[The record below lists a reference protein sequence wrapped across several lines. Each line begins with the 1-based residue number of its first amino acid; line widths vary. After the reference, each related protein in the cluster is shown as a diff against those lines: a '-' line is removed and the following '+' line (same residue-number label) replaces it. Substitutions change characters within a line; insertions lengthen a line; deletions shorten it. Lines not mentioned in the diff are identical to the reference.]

1 MSPIIL
7 TMKKVNI
14 FEAKARLSEY
24 LDLVE
29 GGERIV
35 ICRRNRP
42 IAELR
47 ALPEFEAWQRPL
59 GGTALRIPAMF
70 FDTLPADV
78 EDSFYAPPITT
89 GRGTS
94 TAAERHPRPYRTS
107 KRPSR
112 TKR

>member
-1 MSPIIL
+1 M
-7 TMKKVNI
+7 TMKRVNI

-29 GGERIV
+29 GGERVV

-47 ALPEFEAWQRPL
+47 ALPAIRGGQRHL
-59 GGTALRIPAMF
+59 GGTELRLPDMF
-70 FDTLPADV
+70 FDPLPADL

-94 TAAERHPRPYRTS
+94 TTAEPHSRPYRSS
-107 KRPSR
+107 KRPR
-112 TKR
+112 TK

>member
-1 MSPIIL
+1 M

-47 ALPEFEAWQRPL
+47 ALPVIRGGQRPL
-59 GGTALRIPAMF
+59 GGTELRIPDMF

-78 EDSFYAPPITT
+78 EDSFYASPITT

-94 TAAERHPRPYRTS
+94 TAAEPHPRPYRTN

-112 TKR
+112 KKQ

>member
-1 MSPIIL
+1 M

-29 GGERIV
+29 GGERVV

-47 ALPEFEAWQRPL
+47 ALPASRGGQRPL
-59 GGTALRIPAMF
+59 GGTELRIPDTF
-70 FDTLPADV
+70 FEPLPI
-78 EDSFYAPPITT
+78 ELEETFYAAPIAT
-89 GRGTS
+89 GRGAS
-94 TAAERHPRPYRTS
+94 TAAERRP
-107 KRPSR
+107 RPSR
-112 TKR
+112 TEKRQSRTKR

>member
-1 MSPIIL
+1 M

-14 FEAKARLSEY
+14 FEVKARLSEY

-47 ALPEFEAWQRPL
+47 ALPALRGGQRAV
-59 GGTALRIPAMF
+59 GGTELDIPDAF
-70 FDTLPADV
+70 FDALPAEV
-78 EDSFYAPPITT
+78 EESFYPPPITT
-89 GRGTS
+89 GRGAS
-94 TAAERHPRPYRTS
+94 TAAEPHPGPYRTG
-107 KRPSR
+107 KRPTR

>member
-1 MSPIIL
+1 M

-29 GGERIV
+29 KGEHVV
-35 ICRRNRP
+35 ICRRNHP
-42 IAELR
+42 VAELR
-47 ALPEFEAWQRPL
+47 PVRPVRSAIRPL
-59 GGTALRIPAMF
+59 GGTEIEVADAF
-70 FDTLPADV
+70 FDPLPAEV
-78 EDSFYAPPITT
+78 EDAFYAPFTG

-94 TAAERHPRPYRTS
+94 TAAETPPTPRGGAKGAR
-107 KRPSR
+107 R